1 MQPRMYILESVE
13 FHFEYSAHKTPL
25 RRAIHHHL
33 LGPIVYNLI
42 IFQSQHT
49 HLNESYS

>member
-1 MQPRMYILESVE
+1 MQSRMYILESVE
-13 FHFEYSAHKTPL
+13 FHFEYSARKIPL

-33 LGPIVYNLI
+33 LRQVVYNLI